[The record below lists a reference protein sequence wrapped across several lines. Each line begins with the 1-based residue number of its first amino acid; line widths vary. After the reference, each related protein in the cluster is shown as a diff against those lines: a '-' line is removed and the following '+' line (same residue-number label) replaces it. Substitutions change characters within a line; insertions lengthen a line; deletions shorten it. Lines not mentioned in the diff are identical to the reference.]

1 MVDINIKNIDNIDN
15 IAKNNSKE
23 VIVANVQ
30 SDKNS
35 DEKKPPIK
43 AYFMTLKM
51 GSNLKRNKRHII

>member
-1 MVDINIKNIDNIDN
+1 MVDVNIKNIDNIVKD
-15 IAKNNSKE
+15 NSKE
-23 VIVANVQ
+23 VKVADVQ

-35 DEKKPPIK
+35 DEKKPLFK